1 MCGKPYKPTIG
12 HQRFCK
18 ECGVERTKEIKRRS
32 YLKMHPNTK
41 PKHKCEEVC
50 AACGGLF
57 SGWFDGKPY
66 CNKHWLRL
74 YTHGSLEPKVREKTC
89 RYEIDGDVLRI
100 TTQNNNTIL
109 ADAED
114 YEKLSKHSWC
124 LMQGK
129 YPVARIDGTNIKMSR
144 YLFDNLTSKMFV
156 DHINGNTL
164 DNRKQNLRICTPQEN
179 SWNKGKTRGSTMP
192 TGVRK
197 TESGKFEARIMVNRK
212 NMSLGTY
219 GTLSEAVDARRKAEI
234 KYFGEFAPCL
244 SRK

>member
-1 MCGKPYKPTIG
+1 MRKKPNFSEKPCEMCGKLYKPTAAI
-12 HQRFCK
+12 QRFCK
-18 ECGVERTKEIKRRS
+18 ECGTERANARKLTYYRKTHPDVKPRR
-32 YLKMHPNTK
+32 
-41 PKHKCEEVC
+41 KCEEVC

-74 YTHGSLEPKVREKTC
+74 YTNGSLEPKTRKKTC

-100 TTQNNNTIL
+100 TTQNNDTIL

-129 YPVARIDGTNIKMSR
+129 YPVARIDGANIKMSR
-144 YLFDNLTSKMFV
+144 YLFGSITSEMVV

-179 SWNKGKTRGSTMP
+179 SRNKGRTHGRLMP
-192 TGVRK
+192 TGIRQDHNGRYRARWLTGRK
-197 TESGKFEARIMVNRK
+197 
-212 NMSLGTY
+212 
-219 GTLSEAVDARRKAEI
+219 
-234 KYFGEFAPCL
+234 
-244 SRK
+244 